1 MFSKRKILILVIGL
15 LVLTAGFFLFR
26 DRIFSGKGSP
36 DGPVID
42 SLAMIEKLTPQI
54 EELSNLIKENP
65 NDANLYY
72 ARGNAYFDF
81 GNLKFALLDYEK
93 AYHMDSTDAK
103 IALGLSDCLFE
114 VNNADGAIGI
124 LQNYLRTDP
133 QNTDILFNLGLDYYY
148 LPKPQYQ
155 KAIDAFNEVL
165 KLDIQY
171 ADAYFYKGMVY
182 KESGDTAKAISN
194 FQTAVETDPDYFD
207 AFMQLG
213 IIYAAKKN
221 DLAVK
226 YFDNAIAVNDT
237 STEAQ
242 YAKAKYFQDRGKLK
256 DAIGYYHEMIVKNPQ
271 DADAIYNLA
280 TIYFGMDSIQKA
292 YYFYGLAIKQSPAK
306 ASAYYGKGLCA
317 EEMKKT
323 EEAISLYNQALNL
336 NPDLKDAEERL
347 LKLNAE

>member
-1 MFSKRKILILVIGL
+1 MLSKRKILIAVISL
-15 LVLTAGFFLFR
+15 LVLAAGLFLFKSKV
-26 DRIFSGKGSP
+26 FNWNANP
-36 DGPVID
+36 DQPLVD

-65 NDANLYY
+65 GNANLFY
-72 ARGNAYFDF
+72 ARANAYFDF

-93 AYHMDSTDAK
+93 AYHIDSTDAK

-165 KLDIQY
+165 KLDLQY
-171 ADAYFYKGMVY
+171 ADAYFFKGMAY
-182 KESGDTAKAISN
+182 KETGDTVKAISN

-221 DLAVK
+221 DLALK

-237 STEAQ
+237 SMEAQ
-242 YAKAKYFQDRGKLK
+242 YAKAKYFQDRGNLN
-256 DAIGYYHEMIVKNPQ
+256 DAIKNYHAMIVNNPQ

>member
-1 MFSKRKILILVIGL
+1 MVSKRKILVIIIGL
-15 LVLTAGFFLFR
+15 MVLSAGLFLFR
-26 DRIFSGKGSP
+26 EKIFHSGGSVKEP
-36 DGPVID
+36 EID

-54 EELSNLIKENP
+54 EALSNMIKENP
-65 NDANLYY
+65 GDPNLYY

-81 GNLKFALLDYEK
+81 GNLKYALFDFEK

-124 LQNYLRTDP
+124 LMNYLRTDP
-133 QNTDILFNLGLDYYY
+133 KNTDILFNLGLDYYY

-165 KLDIQY
+165 KIDIQY
-171 ADAYFYKGMVY
+171 ADAYFFKGMAY
-182 KESGDTAKAISN
+182 KETGDTAKAISN

-213 IIYAAKKN
+213 VIYAAQKN
-221 DLAVK
+221 DVAIK

-242 YAKAKYFQDRGKLK
+242 YARAKYFQDRGKLK
-256 DAIGYYHEMIVKNPQ
+256 EAIGYYHDMIVKNPQ

-280 TIYFGMDSIQKA
+280 SIYFGMDSIQKA
-292 YYFYGLAIKQSPAK
+292 YYFFGLAIKQSPAK